1 MGRKESARLSV
12 NITPEALELLRQVA
26 ARALYNEAAQPPVGE
41 VVTAIVE
48 FIDSDGEWELI
59 EVAVRTRLM
68 QKVEERKRKDRE
80 RKRKAQKS

>member
-1 MGRKESARLSV
+1 MSRKESARLSV

-26 ARALYNEAAQPPVGE
+26 ARALYNEGAQPPVGE

-48 FIDSDGEWELI
+48 FIDSDDEWEMI
-59 EVAVRTRLM
+59 EEAVRTRLM

-80 RKRKAQKS
+80 RKKKASK